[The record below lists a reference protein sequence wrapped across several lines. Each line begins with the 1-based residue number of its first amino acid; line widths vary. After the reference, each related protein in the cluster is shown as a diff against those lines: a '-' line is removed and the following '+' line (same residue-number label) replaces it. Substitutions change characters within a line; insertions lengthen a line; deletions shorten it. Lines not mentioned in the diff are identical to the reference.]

1 MHCVATVIFL
11 LTVVEDVEPAWNS
24 EELALYDLVEEIKA
38 NFYDVFGITKEASI
52 GDIKKAYRRLSLEWH
67 PDRNS
72 APDASEKFRQIV
84 SIYEILKSTEL
95 REKYDNVL
103 EFGLPDWRQPIYYY
117 RKMRKLAWYEAII
130 VLMGVS
136 TIAHYLMMWAA
147 YYEKYLVLKQNL
159 RKSRK
164 RDKKGEAENS
174 MTQLHDALDVFRPR
188 FHDLLPFIVAR
199 TSWNLLKAIPFLIQE
214 QLSRKDLEV
223 KEEQNHEVRR
233 PAPTPRV
240 PEFTYEVA
248 TDLKAVSTNNPE
260 MSAKYMSEAEESQK
274 KQSGAPWSCDELY
287 QLHLIQNYI
296 IFWVVLGTPN
306 RWECMA
312 RVLNRTAQ
320 DVTTMAG
327 KLKHMKQEEYEK
339 LAMGQQSNA
348 VVDIRSGKTEETTGI
363 SSTASS
369 YQEWT
374 QTEQKQLE
382 AALQQYPKGCED
394 RWDKIAAAVPTKSME
409 QCQQRL
415 KELVELV
422 RRKKASKAQ

>member
-287 QLHLIQNYI
+287 QLVRLSTEK
-296 IFWVVLGTPN
+296 FPP
-306 RWECMA
+306 
-312 RVLNRTAQ
+312 
-320 DVTTMAG
+320 G

>member
-1 MHCVATVIFL
+1 
-11 LTVVEDVEPAWNS
+11 
-24 EELALYDLVEEIKA
+24 
-38 NFYDVFGITKEASI
+38 
-52 GDIKKAYRRLSLEWH
+52 H

-223 KEEQNHEVRR
+223 K
-233 PAPTPRV
+233 
-240 PEFTYEVA
+240 
-248 TDLKAVSTNNPE
+248 
-260 MSAKYMSEAEESQK
+260 
-274 KQSGAPWSCDELY
+274 
-287 QLHLIQNYI
+287 HLIQNYI